1 MDLARQ
7 GNRLLCRFFFVRHSE
22 PDYSMFDQHDNPRL
36 YAGFGRDLAPLT
48 EKGRALAQKVASSPV
63 FAQTQVVIASSVTRA
78 LETATYIAQ
87 AQQLPLLVEPFFHEW
102 RPDMTGQN
110 ASQDEAVLAHRLFL
124 ENSGAV
130 PESSPVRY
138 ETAAEMRERFLQAL
152 EKYKAYDRIVI
163 VCHGMLI
170 RQFVPK
176 ETIAY
181 CEILEYTL

>member
-1 MDLARQ
+1 MQIL
-7 GNRLLCRFFFVRHSE
+7 FVRHSE

-48 EKGRALAQKVASSPV
+48 EKGRTLAQEIASDPIFSQ
-63 FAQTQVVIASSVTRA
+63 AQVVVASSVTRA

-102 RPDMTGQN
+102 RPDLTGQN
-110 ASQDEAVLAHRLFL
+110 TSQDEAVLAHRLFW
-124 ENSGAV
+124 ENGGAV

-138 ETAAEMRERFLQAL
+138 ETAAEMKERFLQAL
-152 EKYKAYDRIVI
+152 EKYQAYDRIVI

>member
-1 MDLARQ
+1 M
-7 GNRLLCRFFFVRHSE
+7 
-22 PDYSMFDQHDNPRL
+22 
-36 YAGFGRDLAPLT
+36 
-48 EKGRALAQKVASSPV
+48 
-63 FAQTQVVIASSVTRA
+63 VIALSVTRA
-78 LETATYIAQ
+78 LETATYIAH
-87 AQQLPLLVEPFFHEW
+87 AQQLPLLVEPFFREW
-102 RPDMTGQN
+102 RPDLTGQN

-130 PESSPVRY
+130 TESSPVRY
-138 ETAAEMRERFLQAL
+138 ETAAEMKERFLQAL

>member
-1 MDLARQ
+1 
-7 GNRLLCRFFFVRHSE
+7 
-22 PDYSMFDQHDNPRL
+22 MFDQHDNPRL

-48 EKGRALAQKVASSPV
+48 EKGRILAQEVASDQ
-63 FAQTQVVIASSVTRA
+63 AQVVIASSVTQA
-78 LETATYIAQ
+78 LETATYIAH

-138 ETAAEMRERFLQAL
+138 ETATEMRERFLQAL
-152 EKYKAYDRIVI
+152 EKYQAYDRIVI

>member
-1 MDLARQ
+1 MQIL
-7 GNRLLCRFFFVRHSE
+7 FVRHSE

-48 EKGRALAQKVASSPV
+48 EMGRALAQKVASSPV
-63 FAQTQVVIASSVTRA
+63 FAQAQVVIASSVTRA

>member
-1 MDLARQ
+1 MQIL
-7 GNRLLCRFFFVRHSE
+7 FVRHSE
-22 PDYSMFDQHDNPRL
+22 PDYSMFDRHDNPRL

-48 EKGRALAQKVASSPV
+48 EKGRALAQEVASSPV
-63 FAQTQVVIASSVTRA
+63 FAQAQVVIASSVTRA

-152 EKYKAYDRIVI
+152 EKYQAYDRIII

>member
-1 MDLARQ
+1 MQIL
-7 GNRLLCRFFFVRHSE
+7 FVRHSE

-63 FAQTQVVIASSVTRA
+63 FAQAQVVIASSVTRA

-176 ETIAY
+176 ETMAY

>member
-1 MDLARQ
+1 M
-7 GNRLLCRFFFVRHSE
+7 
-22 PDYSMFDQHDNPRL
+22 
-36 YAGFGRDLAPLT
+36 APLT
-48 EKGRALAQKVASSPV
+48 EKGRTLAQEIANNPIFSQ
-63 FAQTQVVIASSVTRA
+63 AQVVVASSVTRA

-124 ENSGAV
+124 ENGGAV
-130 PESSPVRY
+130 PESSPARY
-138 ETAAEMRERFLQAL
+138 ETAAEMKERFLQAL
-152 EKYKAYDRIVI
+152 EKYQAYDRLVI
-163 VCHGMLI
+163 VCHDMLI

-176 ETIAY
+176 VTLAY

>member
-1 MDLARQ
+1 MQIL
-7 GNRLLCRFFFVRHSE
+7 FVRHSE
-22 PDYSMFDQHDNPRL
+22 PDYSMFD
-36 YAGFGRDLAPLT
+36 
-48 EKGRALAQKVASSPV
+48 
-63 FAQTQVVIASSVTRA
+63 
-78 LETATYIAQ
+78 
-87 AQQLPLLVEPFFHEW
+87 QQLPLLVEPFFHEW

-124 ENSGAV
+124 ENGGAV

-138 ETAAEMRERFLQAL
+138 ETAAAMKERFLQAL

>member
-1 MDLARQ
+1 MQIL
-7 GNRLLCRFFFVRHSE
+7 FVRHSE

-48 EKGRALAQKVASSPV
+48 EKGRTLAQEIASDPIFSQ
-63 FAQTQVVIASSVTRA
+63 AQVVIASSVTRA

-102 RPDMTGQN
+102 RPDLTGQN
-110 ASQDEAVLAHRLFL
+110 TSQDEAVLAHRLFW
-124 ENSGAV
+124 ENGGAV
-130 PESSPVRY
+130 PETSPVRY

-152 EKYKAYDRIVI
+152 EKYQAYDRIVI

-181 CEILEYTL
+181 CEILEYNL

>member
-1 MDLARQ
+1 MQIL
-7 GNRLLCRFFFVRHSE
+7 FVRHSE
-22 PDYSMFDQHDNPRL
+22 PNYSMFDQHDNPRL

-63 FAQTQVVIASSVTRA
+63 FAQAQVVIASSVTRA

-110 ASQDEAVLAHRLFL
+110 ASQDGAVLAHRLFL

>member
-1 MDLARQ
+1 M
-7 GNRLLCRFFFVRHSE
+7 
-22 PDYSMFDQHDNPRL
+22 
-36 YAGFGRDLAPLT
+36 
-48 EKGRALAQKVASSPV
+48 
-63 FAQTQVVIASSVTRA
+63 
-78 LETATYIAQ
+78 ETATYIAH

-138 ETAAEMRERFLQAL
+138 ETATEMRERFLQAL
-152 EKYKAYDRIVI
+152 EKYQAYDRIVI

>member
-1 MDLARQ
+1 MQIL
-7 GNRLLCRFFFVRHSE
+7 FVRHSE

-48 EKGRALAQKVASSPV
+48 EKGRTLAQEIASNPIFSQ
-63 FAQTQVVIASSVTRA
+63 AQVVIASSVTRA

-130 PESSPVRY
+130 PESSPARY

-152 EKYKAYDRIVI
+152 EKYQAYDRIVI

>member
-1 MDLARQ
+1 MQIL
-7 GNRLLCRFFFVRHSE
+7 FVRHSE

-48 EKGRALAQKVASSPV
+48 EKGRTLAQEIASDPIFSQ
-63 FAQTQVVIASSVTRA
+63 AQVVIASSVTRA

-102 RPDMTGQN
+102 RPDLTGQN
-110 ASQDEAVLAHRLFL
+110 TSQDEAVLAHRLFW
-124 ENSGAV
+124 ENGGAV
-130 PESSPVRY
+130 PETSPVRY
-138 ETAAEMRERFLQAL
+138 ETGAEMKERFLQAL
-152 EKYKAYDRIVI
+152 EKYQAYDRIVI